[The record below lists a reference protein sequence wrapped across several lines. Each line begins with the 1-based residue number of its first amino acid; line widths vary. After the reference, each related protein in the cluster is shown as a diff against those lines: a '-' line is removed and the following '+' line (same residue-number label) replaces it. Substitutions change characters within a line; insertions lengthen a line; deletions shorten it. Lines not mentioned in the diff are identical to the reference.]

1 MSFSPRDPPKTVSNI
16 GYAKA
21 DPINR
26 GTRMVARYF
35 AYGSNMNPDR
45 VRERGIQFS
54 IAVPATYSGVRL
66 AFDKASDKHMGV
78 GHANVVYDPAG
89 TVEGVLYELTST
101 EEIIKMD
108 RFESTPRNYSREIV
122 HVSTAQGDLAAWTYF
137 ANPGVRRAGLIPPR
151 SYLEHLLAAEPFLS
165 AVYFAKLSD
174 WPCEEG
180 R

>member
-1 MSFSPRDPPKTVSNI
+1 
-16 GYAKA
+16 
-21 DPINR
+21 
-26 GTRMVARYF
+26 MVARYF

-45 VRERGIQFS
+45 VRERGIRFS
-54 IAVPATYSGVRL
+54 TAVAATYSGVRL
-66 AFDKASDKHMGV
+66 VFDKASDKHPGV

-89 TVEGVLYELTST
+89 AVEGVLYELTST

-122 HVSTAQGDLAAWTYF
+122 HVATAQGDLAAWTYF

-151 SYLEHLLAAEPFLS
+151 SYLEHLLAGQPFLS
-165 AVYFAKLSD
+165 AEYFAKLTD